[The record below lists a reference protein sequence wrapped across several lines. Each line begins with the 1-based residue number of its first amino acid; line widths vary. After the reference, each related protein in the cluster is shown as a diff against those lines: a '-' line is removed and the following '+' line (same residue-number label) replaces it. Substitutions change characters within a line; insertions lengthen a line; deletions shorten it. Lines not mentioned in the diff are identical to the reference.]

1 MDVFFNRDTVL
12 FELDAREKWEVIE
25 RMLDALTAHGFCDG
39 DTAHGREVLLAAVR
53 EREAQCV
60 TDLGHG
66 FAFPHGRVPGL
77 PCTGLCVARLTRP
90 VVFGAP
96 GAEGVRIVALMLAPE
111 EHSHVALKVMAS
123 FARLFSDRAKRELL
137 FDLDDEALFAALV
150 QERVLSDSRPVTARD
165 IMRPPIVSVAPDTAL
180 KEVTRMMNQHMLES
194 ISVTDA
200 DGTLLGQI
208 TCDQLF
214 KLGMP
219 DFFTQL
225 KSVSFIREFDPFEKY
240 FQKETNALA
249 RDVMTADMATL
260 PEEATLLE
268 VVFELAVKRHPK
280 IYVVREGK
288 RVGVIDRSLVLD
300 RVINI

>member
-1 MDVFFNRDTVL
+1 MDVFFNRETVL
-12 FELDAREKWEVIE
+12 FDVDAREKWDVVE
-25 RMLDALTAHGFCDG
+25 RMLDALTARGFCAG
-39 DTAHGREVLLAAVR
+39 DPGHGREALIAAVR

-77 PCTGLCVARLTRP
+77 PCTGLCVARLARP

-96 GAEGVRIVALMLAPE
+96 GSEGVRVVALMLAPE
-111 EHSHVALKVMAS
+111 EQSHVALKVMAS
-123 FARLFSDRAKRELL
+123 FARLFSDPSKRELL
-137 FDLDDEALFAALV
+137 FDLDDKDLFAALI

-165 IMRPPIVSVAPDTAL
+165 IMRPPIVSVAPETPL
-180 KEVTRMMNQHMLES
+180 KEVTRIMNQHMLES
-194 ISVTDA
+194 VSVTDA

-240 FQKETNALA
+240 FQKETGALA

-268 VVFELAVKRHPK
+268 VVFELAVRRHPK
-280 IYVVREGK
+280 IYVVRAGK

>member
-1 MDVFFNRDTVL
+1 
-12 FELDAREKWEVIE
+12 
-25 RMLDALTAHGFCDG
+25 
-39 DTAHGREVLLAAVR
+39 
-53 EREAQCV
+53 
-60 TDLGHG
+60 
-66 FAFPHGRVPGL
+66 
-77 PCTGLCVARLTRP
+77 
-90 VVFGAP
+90 
-96 GAEGVRIVALMLAPE
+96 APE
-111 EHSHVALKVMAS
+111 T
-123 FARLFSDRAKRELL
+123 
-137 FDLDDEALFAALV
+137 
-150 QERVLSDSRPVTARD
+150 P
-165 IMRPPIVSVAPDTAL
+165 L
-180 KEVTRMMNQHMLES
+180 KEVTRIMNQHMLES
-194 ISVTDA
+194 VSVTDA

-240 FQKETNALA
+240 FQKETGALA

-268 VVFELAVKRHPK
+268 VVFELAVRRHPK
-280 IYVVREGK
+280 IYVVRAGK

>member
-12 FELDAREKWEVIE
+12 FDLGAREKWDVIE
-25 RMLDALTAHGFCDG
+25 RMLNALTAHGFCG
-39 DTAHGREVLLAAVR
+39 GNPGHGREALLEAVR

-77 PCTGLCVARLTRP
+77 PCTGLCVARLVRP

-96 GAEGVRIVALMLAPE
+96 GSEGVRMVALMLTPE
-111 EHSHVALKVMAS
+111 ENSHVALRVMAS
-123 FARLFSDRAKRELL
+123 FARLFSDASRRELL
-137 FDLDDEALFAALV
+137 FDLDDGELFAALV
-150 QERVLSDSRPVTARD
+150 RERVLSDSQPVTARD
-165 IMRPPIVSVAPDTAL
+165 IMRPPLLSVTPDMPL
-180 KEVTRMMNQHMLES
+180 KEVTRVMNQHMIES
-194 ISVTDA
+194 VSVTDP

-214 KLGMP
+214 KRGMP

-225 KSVSFIREFDPFEKY
+225 KSISFIRDFDPFEKY
-240 FQKETNALA
+240 FQKEAGALA
-249 RDVMTADMATL
+249 RDVMTADAATL
-260 PEEATLLE
+260 PEDATLLE
-268 VVFELAVKRHPK
+268 IVFELAVKRRPK
-280 IYVVREGK
+280 VYIVRDGK
-288 RVGVIDRSLVLD
+288 KIGVIDRSLVLD

>member
-25 RMLDALTAHGFCDG
+25 RMLDALTAHGFCRG
-39 DTAHGREVLLAAVR
+39 NTAHGREVLLAAVR